1 MKNKKII
8 LGSLMLLLFS
18 SLGSLMLLSF
28 LSGPVSQMTILSGS
42 KNATQYRF
50 VEDIATIVA
59 PTLDFKII
67 NKETRGA
74 ANNFTQLSDPKSPY
88 KLAIIQ
94 ADFLY
99 YMQTQDMRLKT
110 ERTKNL
116 KVVLPLGDEQIH
128 LVTKASNGYSGLRDM
143 SKKNVAIGSEEQ
155 GTFRT
160 AMLIRERSQVE
171 WTSQNTHLDDCLAAL
186 NLNKIHAF
194 FIVSSAPIRQLDLN
208 PQSMVDKLAL
218 VPLEDF
224 NDWAK
229 YYKRDTIYKADYKWL
244 DNDIPTYG
252 VPALL
257 VVNEGKLTEEERTS
271 VGKLKTAIET
281 SYEQLKTKGHSKWKE
296 VNLRDWSESDWPAF
310 K

>member
-8 LGSLMLLLFS
+8 FGSLVFFLFT

-28 LSGPVSQMTILSGS
+28 LSGPATQLAILSGS

-50 VEDIATIVA
+50 VEDIVTIVA
-59 PTLDFKII
+59 PTLDFKIV
-67 NKETRGA
+67 NKESRGA

-110 ERTKNL
+110 ERTKHL

-128 LVTKASNGYSGLRDM
+128 LVTKASNGYTGLKDLG
-143 SKKNVAIGSEEQ
+143 KKNIAVGSEEQ

-160 AMLIRERSQVE
+160 AMLMRERSKVD
-171 WTSQNTHLDDCLAAL
+171 WSSQNIHLEDALAAL
-186 NLNKIHAF
+186 NLGKIDAF
-194 FIVSSAPIRQLDLN
+194 FIVSAAPIKQLDLN

-224 NDWAK
+224 NEWAR
-229 YYKRDTIYKADYKWL
+229 YYKRDTIYKTDYKWL
-244 DNDIPTYG
+244 DHDIPTYG

-257 VVNEGKLTEEERTS
+257 VVNESKLTEEERMS

-281 SYEQLKTKGHSKWKE
+281 SYEQLKVKGHPEWKK
-296 VNLRDWSESDWPAF
+296 VNLTEWNESDWPAF